1 MHRGRAPKREEQAMP
16 KSKHTRSGKRRVRS
30 QRERAPEKRP
40 EPSPPWLAPT
50 GIGLIGGGAL
60 VLLLGNLPAIARV
73 VARLPGLGS
82 NWSLVGGITLI
93 AIGFTLLMRW
103 R

>member
-1 MHRGRAPKREEQAMP
+1 MP
-16 KSKHTRSGKRRVRS
+16 KSKHTRSGKRRVRP

-50 GIGLIGGGAL
+50 GISLIGGGAL
-60 VLLLGNLPAIARV
+60 VLLLGNLPAIARII
-73 VARLPGLGS
+73 AQLPGLGS

>member
-1 MHRGRAPKREEQAMP
+1 MP
-16 KSKHTRSGKRRVRS
+16 KSKHTRGGRRRVRP

-40 EPSPPWLAPT
+40 EPSPIWLAPT

-60 VLLLGNLPAIARV
+60 VLLLGNLPAITRLF
-73 VARLPGLGS
+73 ARLPGLGA
-82 NWSLVGGITLI
+82 NWSLVGGVALIT
-93 AIGFTLLMRW
+93 AGFILLMRW